1 MTGPPAH
8 LDHHELTGL
17 LLGAFVVTDFLRGP
31 LGLEA
36 ARGRVVPRLTTRIAG
51 HVGAAHGG
59 FVHAAPP
66 DANLNGEN
74 RCHRRSARF

>member
-17 LLGAFVVTDFLRGP
+17 PVGAFVVTDFLRGP

-36 ARGRVVPRLTTRIAG
+36 ARGRGVPRLMTRIAG
-51 HVGAAHGG
+51 HVGAVYGG
-59 FVHAAPP
+59 FVDAALP
-66 DANLNGEN
+66 DTSLNGEN